1 MSRLSDVRAPLER
14 FRAAFTE
21 HLPADDKL
29 EFNVDRVTP
38 EGRTY
43 LRAETYSTPTLSR
56 LVMEEYLIG
65 SRMQGTVIMA
75 FGQPTSEQPIFFYQ
89 LGGVGDRSIAVL
101 DISPVTA
108 DLDLS
113 VLAPVHAHY
122 AEALGLTET
131 ATGWLQTIC
140 SPYLLH
146 CNYAELDEELFIE
159 AMTAYLDVWKT
170 HFHGANMPTD
180 SDART
185 EQVTNALFKFKFQL
199 HHHDPAYG
207 FFARAWGKPAAD
219 AFIDIECG
227 DHPAYLPP
235 VSLDEH
241 VKVWHNDD
249 LNVVWTESAQQRV
262 EAEADPEA
270 RRQQVEKAAAQA
282 GFGIVTTELLER
294 F

>member
-1 MSRLSDVRAPLER
+1 MSRLNDVRQPLEK
-14 FRAAFTE
+14 FRDAFAE
-21 HLPADDKL
+21 NLPAEDRMD
-29 EFNVDRVTP
+29 FFVDRVTP

-43 LRAETYSTPTLSR
+43 LRAETYATPTLSR

-65 SRMQGTVIMA
+65 GRMHGTVIMA

-159 AMTAYLDVWKT
+159 AMTAYLDVWMT
-170 HFHGANMPTD
+170 HFHGAEMPTG

-185 EQVTNALFKFKFQL
+185 EQVTNALYKFKFQL

-207 FFARAWGKPAAD
+207 FFARSWGKPAAD

-235 VSLDEH
+235 VSLEEH
-241 VKVWHNDD
+241 VKVWHNDE
-249 LNVVWTESAQQRV
+249 LNVVWTEAAQQVV
-262 EAEADPEA
+262 EAGPDASA
-270 RRQQVEKAAAQA
+270 RREQVEAAAATA
-282 GFGIVTTELLER
+282 GFGIVTTDLLDR